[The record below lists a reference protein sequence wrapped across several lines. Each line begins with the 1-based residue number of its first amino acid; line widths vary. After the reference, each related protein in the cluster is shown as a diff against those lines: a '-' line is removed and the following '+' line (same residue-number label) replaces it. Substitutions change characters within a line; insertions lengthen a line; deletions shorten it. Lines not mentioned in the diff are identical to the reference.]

1 MNVALVTGASSGIG
15 AAVAIDFAEA
25 GWSVMAAGRDEGR
38 LEEVADVSENI
49 STWAGELEE
58 SADCDELVADTVE
71 EFGAIDCLVNSAGVL
86 IRGDAADTDD
96 EAWRDTMLINLDVP
110 FYLSRAALPQLL
122 KTRGNIVNL
131 ASFWGLRAGPR
142 ATAYCVS
149 KGGLILLTRAMAL
162 DYAHQGV
169 RVNAVCPGDVDT
181 PMLADDAAK
190 RGMLWEDY
198 LAGASDRPLGR
209 IGTAEEIAR
218 AVLFLASDDSSFVT
232 GEALVVDGGGT
243 AGS

>member
-38 LEEVADVSENI
+38 LEEVADVSDNI

-58 SADCDELVADTVE
+58 SADCDELVSDTIE
-71 EFGAIDCLVNSAGVL
+71 EFGAIDCLVNSAGILV
-86 IRGDAADTDD
+86 RGDAADTDD
-96 EAWRDTMLINLDVP
+96 EDWRDTLLINLDVP
-110 FYLSRAALPQLL
+110 FYLSRAALPHLL
-122 KTRGNIVNL
+122 KTRGSIVNL

-162 DYAHQGV
+162 DYASVGL

-181 PMLADDAAK
+181 PMLAVEADEAGVDLGTYLTEAAA
-190 RGMLWEDY
+190 D
-198 LAGASDRPLGR
+198 SPNGR
-209 IGTAEEIAR
+209 IASPEDVAALVR
-218 AVLFLASDDSSFVT
+218 FLASDAASHIT
-232 GEALVVDGGGT
+232 GAVIPLDGGLS
-243 AGS
+243 A